1 MPDLLIE
8 LGTEEVPASY
18 LDRALPEL
26 QRIVTQGLTEVG
38 LAPREV
44 QVGGSPRRI
53 ALWAG
58 DLPDRQPDVVEEK
71 VGPSEQAAYKDGQP
85 TTAALKFAESMG
97 VAVAALEWRE
107 VTKGKKT
114 TRYLYAAR
122 KVAGRPTLEVL
133 AERLPGFIEAI
144 PFKKSMRWVPGAK
157 VRFARPVRRLTA
169 LLGAEVV
176 PFTWAGVRSDRVV
189 QGHRFLDPEPFA
201 LRDASWKA
209 YVDRLREAHVLVVP
223 AERRKAVEEGLRR
236 HVPPEALAARQHLV
250 DEVTNLVEWPLV
262 DAGRFEER
270 YLRLPAIV
278 VEEAMTGHQRYFP
291 IPDEGGERL
300 QPRFAYVANRPFDP
314 VIRGG
319 NERVLA
325 ARLHDAL
332 FFFEQDQKVPL
343 DQRVDKLDEIVFM
356 QELGTYRAR
365 IDRIDHIA
373 LEVARVAG
381 WVPPTTT
388 TPGTGQKVTKAVGP
402 GATLALHIHLAAQLA
417 RTDLTTDIVQ
427 EFPGLQGEMGSI
439 YARLQGQPAAVADA
453 LREAYLPRSEGGP
466 LPSSQVGICLSI
478 ADKLDTI
485 ACAWATG
492 RKPTGSKD
500 PFMVRRSVIGV
511 LRILRE
517 RGLDGGYARLVR
529 AAIAQLPDGI
539 GGDRDALEAE
549 VLDYFRARV
558 EGLMVEADRERHA
571 VDLVRAVLG
580 SGADPS
586 NVVDAWARLDA
597 LVQLAA
603 DPRFKRLFELVE
615 RTRNIT
621 AKSGEGVDPQD
632 VDEAS
637 LEHPAEQA
645 LHAALAG
652 CREQV
657 TALVAQRRY
666 VDAGALYAE
675 RLADVVHTF
684 FEPAPRGVFVLDE
697 DPRKRTNR
705 LALLKQVHALLAAG
719 FADLALVQKG

>member
-26 QRIVTQGLTEVG
+26 KRIVTQGLAEVG

-44 QVGGSPRRI
+44 EVAGTPRRI

-71 VGPSEQAAYKDGQP
+71 TGPSEQAAYKDGQP
-85 TTAALKFAESMG
+85 TTAAVKFAESMG

-157 VRFARPVRRLTA
+157 VRFARPVRRITA

-223 AERRKAVEEGLRR
+223 AERRKVVDEGLRK

-270 YLRLPAIV
+270 YLRLPPVV

-291 IPDEGGERL
+291 IPEGERL

-314 VIRGG
+314 VIRAG

-343 DQRVDKLDEIVFM
+343 DQRVERLDEVVFM

-365 IDRIDHIA
+365 IDRIDHVA

-381 WVPPTTT
+381 WIPPTMTS
-388 TPGTGQKVTKAVGP
+388 PGTGQRITRPQGP
-402 GATLALHIHLAAQLA
+402 EATLALHVHLAAQLA

-453 LREAYLPRSEGGP
+453 IREAYLPRSEGGP
-466 LPSSQVGICLSI
+466 LPASQVGICLSV

-492 RKPTGSKD
+492 RAPTGSKD
-500 PFMVRRSVIGV
+500 PFMVRRSVLGV

-517 RGLDGGYARLVR
+517 RGVDGGYAPLVR
-529 AAIAQLPDGI
+529 TAIAQLPASLGADAA
-539 GGDRDALEAE
+539 ALEAAI
-549 VLDYFRARV
+549 LDYFRQRLEV
-558 EGLMVEADRERHA
+558 LMVEADRERHP

-580 SGADPS
+580 SGADPT
-586 NVVDAWARLDA
+586 NVVDAWARLEA
-597 LVQLAA
+597 LVALAGDA
-603 DPRFKRLFELVE
+603 RFKRLFELVE

-621 AKSGEGVDPQD
+621 AKSGEGVDLQD

-645 LHAALAG
+645 LHAALGG

-666 VDAGALYAE
+666 VDAGTLYAE
-675 RLADVVHTF
+675 RLAEVVHTF

-697 DPRKRTNR
+697 DARKRKNR

-719 FADLALVQKG
+719 FADLALVQKA